1 MPTNLSITNAKNELH
16 KYVRNMLIN
25 FKKLYENTF
34 NLLHM
39 HINTCNFH
47 LINAIISLKT
57 YRYVWDIFWRH
68 KIETTIFV
76 NCDLL
81 DFTRE
86 QINAFPNG

>member
-1 MPTNLSITNAKNELH
+1 
-16 KYVRNMLIN
+16 MLIN
-25 FKKLYENTF
+25 FKKLNFLYKNTF